1 MQVRA
6 DLVPEFGK
14 RAELPVRDVC
24 HLEYI
29 VPRYISATEP

>member
-24 HLEYI
+24 HLE
-29 VPRYISATEP
+29 